1 KRLKALKDFTE
12 LGSGFKIAMRDL
24 EIRGAGNMMGSA
36 QHGHMAAIGYDLY
49 CRMLEDTI
57 RIVKGEIERE
67 PVETTVDL
75 KVDAFIPS
83 SYIKDEIQKIEV
95 YKKIAAIENEEDYEY
110 VKDELEDRF
119 SNIPNT
125 VYNLMDI
132 AYIKSKAKLLN
143 IEEIKEKN
151 EDIIFIFESRERT
164 DKRIFKV
171 ILEDYKDDILIE
183 FGDKPTILYRVKD
196 KKKEDVLSIF
206 KEMLDKLIA
215 LNN

>member
-1 KRLKALKDFTE
+1 
-12 LGSGFKIAMRDL
+12 M
-24 EIRGAGNMMGSA
+24 
-36 QHGHMAAIGYDLY
+36 
-49 CRMLEDTI
+49 
-57 RIVKGEIERE
+57 
-67 PVETTVDL
+67 
-75 KVDAFIPS
+75 DAFIPS

-110 VKDELEDRF
+110 VREELEDRF

-164 DKRIFKV
+164 DKRIFK
-171 ILEDYKDDILIE
+171 ILLEEYKDDILIE
-183 FGDKPTILYRVKD
+183 FGDKPTILY
-196 KKKEDVLSIF
+196 E
-206 KEMLDKLIA
+206 
-215 LNN
+215 

>member
-1 KRLKALKDFTE
+1 
-12 LGSGFKIAMRDL
+12 
-24 EIRGAGNMMGSA
+24 MMGSA

-57 RIVKGEIERE
+57 KIVKGEIERE

-110 VKDELEDRF
+110 VREELEDRF

-151 EDIIFIFESRERT
+151 PDFVFVGITSPLKEYLVEYFQEFGNNCVFMGVGGSFDVISGKIPRAPLWMQKMNLEWFFRVIQEPRRLFKRYFIGNVIFIKDIIEVPGKT
-164 DKRIFKV
+164 V
-171 ILEDYKDDILIE
+171 
-183 FGDKPTILYRVKD
+183 PV
-196 KKKEDVLSIF
+196 
-206 KEMLDKLIA
+206 
-215 LNN
+215 